1 MFFRFTLISSET
13 SVAKIC
19 FVLGEVG
26 KVMKQKTIRII
37 GIPIDLGQSQRG
49 VDMGPAALRYAGLAA
64 RLKRIGH
71 VVQDAGNIMVP
82 VRDAIDRGDR
92 GFVPAISQVCNA
104 AYLAASQAVSEG
116 VIPLFIGGD
125 HSIAI
130 GTVGGVT
137 TVDSCGLIWI
147 DAHGDFNT
155 PESSH
160 SGNVHG
166 MPLATLL
173 GDGAPELVSV
183 GRSGAK
189 LPTENVVVIG
199 LRDLDSA
206 EKKRLKNS
214 GMRLFT
220 MRDIDEQGM
229 GQVARAALQQLDHC
243 SRIHVSLDVDALDP
257 NEAPGVGTP
266 VPGGLSYREAQLLME
281 IIADGNRLSSLDI
294 VEINPILDQRNR
306 TAEVAVE
313 LAASL
318 LGKSIL

>member
-1 MFFRFTLISSET
+1 ML
-13 SVAKIC
+13 K
-19 FVLGEVG
+19 
-26 KVMKQKTIRII
+26 KTIRII

-49 VDMGPAALRYAGLAA
+49 VNMGPAAVRYAGLAD
-64 RLKRIGH
+64 RLKRIGYK
-71 VVQDAGNIMVP
+71 VQDAGNIMVP
-82 VRDAIDRGDR
+82 VRESITQNER
-92 GFVPAISQVCNA
+92 GFIPAIAQVCNA
-104 AYLAASQAVSEG
+104 VYLAASQAISDG
-116 VIPLFIGGD
+116 VLPIFLGGD

-130 GTVGGVT
+130 GTIGGVT
-137 TVDSCGLIWI
+137 ANDPCGLIWI

-155 PESSH
+155 LESSA

-173 GDGAPELVSV
+173 GEGASELIGV

-189 LPTENVVVIG
+189 LPAKNVVLIG
-199 LRDLDSA
+199 LRDLDVK
-206 EKKRLKNS
+206 EKERLKKS
-214 GMRLFT
+214 GMLLFT
-220 MRDIDEQGM
+220 MRDVDEQGM
-229 GQVARAALQQLDHC
+229 GQVARAALEWLDHC
-243 SRIHVSLDVDALDP
+243 VNIHVSLDVDALDP

-266 VPGGLSYREAQLLME
+266 VSGGLSYREAQLLME
-281 IIADGNRLSSLDI
+281 IIADSQRLTSLDI